1 MRQSLQQ
8 WRAPPVLTP
17 VLHVLSTIASSG
29 GPTGQASLR
38 WCARARTLQHR
49 CRWLPLPICPPVRP
63 PCPLLARPQPHASV
77 LASTHD
83 LPLAV
88 RFRGSPDSRVG
99 VVTATPRLP
108 PPDRLYA
115 RQEVFQAARPARAR
129 LLCIAH
135 RRYGTERC
143 YSTSYCLVNRL
154 RPHTKHN
161 SWGLRGTPRRVHTS
175 SRRVRRSHRD
185 SVSPS

>member
-1 MRQSLQQ
+1 MVSSRSRYRRKGGAVRQSLQQ

-99 VVTATPRLP
+99 VVIATPPSKQRDP
-108 PPDRLYA
+108 RVHACSASRTGGTA
-115 RQEVFQAARPARAR
+115 RSAAT
-129 LLCIAH
+129 L
-135 RRYGTERC
+135 
-143 YSTSYCLVNRL
+143 
-154 RPHTKHN
+154 PHTA
-161 SWGLRGTPRRVHTS
+161 WLIGYVLTPSITPGGYVVHPAGCT
-175 SRRVRRSHRD
+175 RHRD
-185 SVSPS
+185 ACGAVIATPS